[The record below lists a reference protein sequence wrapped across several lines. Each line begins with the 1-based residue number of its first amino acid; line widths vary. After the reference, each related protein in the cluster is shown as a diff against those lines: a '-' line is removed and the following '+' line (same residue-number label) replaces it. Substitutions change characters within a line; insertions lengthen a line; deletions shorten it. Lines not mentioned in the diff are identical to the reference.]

1 MKPFGAATNV
11 SPNPLDPS
19 SAASNSEII
28 SINNNIEAMMPA
40 GDLRNNYI
48 MSGATWAI
56 PGSPGASGAGV
67 QVGTSQLTN
76 STLETYDQGPS
87 TLGGLNCLDCH
98 NSINQNGS
106 TNTTTFVVG
115 VSHIFFE
122 IKKLFL
128 PRGTADDQGAGPGRV
143 PASPFFPR
151 RRRA

>member
-1 MKPFGAATNV
+1 
-11 SPNPLDPS
+11 
-19 SAASNSEII
+19 
-28 SINNNIEAMMPA
+28 MMPT
-40 GDLRNNYI
+40 GDIRNNYI

-56 PGSPGASGAGV
+56 PGAPGASGTGV

-106 TNTTTFVVG
+106 TNPNTFVVG

-122 IKKLFL
+122 IKKLF
-128 PRGTADDQGAGPGRV
+128 
-143 PASPFFPR
+143 
-151 RRRA
+151 